1 MRLRSLDVLDVA
13 RGQTRSAPGPTSRS
27 LLDAASA
34 SAACACRIGR
44 TSAYLTKRPI
54 RAGRQSR
61 PEHPQPYPCDVREP
75 KIGPQK
81 RRLYPRP
88 VQHVLSWLDAPGV
101 RRPCKAVMPDT
112 ATALLIEVQVDGLA
126 ASVSCRRSCIRRTN
140 PCWCRRPRP
149 DLEPG
154 HLWVGGRYWDTTRQP
169 VSVSGSLSA
178 DRTRCK
184 ETPPDV
190 VSQDAQVVH
199 AACQYWK

>member
-126 ASVSCRRSCIRRTN
+126 RERVLSAQLYSANEPLLVPKTSSRPGTRSPLGRRTLLGHN
-140 PCWCRRPRP
+140 PATGISFR
-149 DLEPG
+149 LTLG
-154 HLWVGGRYWDTTRQP
+154 
-169 VSVSGSLSA
+169 
-178 DRTRCK
+178 
-184 ETPPDV
+184 
-190 VSQDAQVVH
+190 
-199 AACQYWK
+199 